1 MAHIIAFANQ
11 KGGVGK
17 TMTVAATA
25 SILVQEGY
33 QVLLIDLDAQRN
45 LDMVAGDENAP
56 SIEIKRNDL
65 TSLSILDVLQGNC
78 TIKEAIVPSAI
89 GDLVRASNQL
99 YSWAGNKAL
108 LDKEVVSLT
117 SHLEEAKRKISKVGL
132 TTLEKDAMLL
142 DLMSEVEKAVTKNG
156 KFKIENILDD
166 RNFDHRLLE
175 KALEEVKENYDYILI
190 DTNPTLSLLVLNAL
204 YAAKGVVIP
213 VFPESSSVE
222 ATLELYETMML
233 IKKMN
238 PSQELNLIG
247 VLMTKYSSRRL
258 KSKRHEIL
266 LEHLVEKQMK
276 SYLFK
281 TKIRESERASEYVEA
296 RLDIV
301 RYDPTGN
308 STMDYRDFVQELK
321 LRLSGME
328 GSESTW
334 QNQEK
339 T

>member
-33 QVLLIDLDAQRN
+33 KVLLIDLDAQRN

-56 SIEIKRNDL
+56 SIEIKRNDMN
-65 TSLSILDVLQGNC
+65 SFSVLDVLQGNC
-78 TIKEAIVPSAI
+78 SLREAIVPSAI

-108 LDKEVVSLT
+108 LDKEVVALT
-117 SHLEEAKRKISKVGL
+117 HNLEDAKRRLCQGGNTEL
-132 TTLEKDAMLL
+132 QKDTILL
-142 DLMSEVEKAVTKNG
+142 DFIASVERIVTKNG
-156 KFKIENILDD
+156 KLNIANILDD
-166 RNFDHRLLE
+166 SNFDHRLLE
-175 KALEEVKENYDYILI
+175 RALEEVKEDYDFILI

-204 YAAKGVVIP
+204 YAAQGVVIP

-222 ATLELYETMML
+222 ATLELHETMVL
-233 IKKMN
+233 IKKLN

-247 VLMTKYSSRRL
+247 VLMTKYYSRRL
-258 KSKRHEIL
+258 KSKRHEVL
-266 LEHLVEKQMK
+266 LQYLVEEQMK

-281 TKIRESERASEYVEA
+281 AKIRESERASEYVEA
-296 RLDIV
+296 RMDIV
-301 RYDPTGN
+301 RYDPTGH
-308 STMDYRDFVQELK
+308 SAMDYRAFVAELK
-321 LRLSGME
+321 LRLSGMK
-328 GSESTW
+328 GS
-334 QNQEK
+334 N
-339 T
+339 

>member
-33 QVLLIDLDAQRN
+33 KVLLIDLDAQRN

-56 SIEIKRNDL
+56 SIEIKRNDMN
-65 TSLSILDVLQGNC
+65 SFSVLDVLQGNC
-78 TIKEAIVPSAI
+78 SLREAIVPSAI

-108 LDKEVVSLT
+108 LDKEVVALT
-117 SHLEEAKRKISKVGL
+117 HGLEEAKRRLCQGGNTEL
-132 TTLEKDAMLL
+132 QKDTILL
-142 DLMSEVEKAVTKNG
+142 DFIATVERIVTKNG
-156 KFKIENILDD
+156 KLNIANILDD
-166 RNFDHRLLE
+166 SNFDHRLLE
-175 KALEEVKENYDYILI
+175 RALEEVKEDYDFILI

-204 YAAKGVVIP
+204 YAAQGVVIP

-222 ATLELYETMML
+222 ATLELHETMVL
-233 IKKMN
+233 IKKLN

-258 KSKRHEIL
+258 KSKRHEVL
-266 LEHLVEKQMK
+266 LQYLVEEQMK

-281 TKIRESERASEYVEA
+281 AKIRESERASEYVEA
-296 RLDIV
+296 RMDIV
-301 RYDPTGN
+301 RYDPTGH
-308 STMDYRDFVQELK
+308 SAMDYRAFVAELK
-321 LRLSGME
+321 LRLSGMK
-328 GSESTW
+328 GS
-334 QNQEK
+334 N
-339 T
+339 

>member
-1 MAHIIAFANQ
+1 MAQIIAFANQ

-33 QVLLIDLDAQRN
+33 KVLLIDLDAQRN
-45 LDMVAGDENAP
+45 LDMVAGDENLP
-56 SIEIKRNDL
+56 SIEIKRNDM
-65 TSLSILDVLQGNC
+65 TSYSILDVLQGTC
-78 TIKEAIVPSAI
+78 GLKEAIMPSAI

-117 SHLEEAKRKISKVGL
+117 QDLQNCKSKLAQAGL
-132 TTLEKDAMLL
+132 SPQEKESIFQNFMGN
-142 DLMSEVEKAVTKNG
+142 VEDAVTKNG
-156 KFKIENILDD
+156 KLNIENILDD
-166 RNFDHRLLE
+166 TNFDHRLLE
-175 KALEEVKENYDYILI
+175 KSLQGVKDDYDYILI

-204 YAAKGVVIP
+204 YAADGVVIP

-233 IKKMN
+233 INKMN

-247 VLMTKYSSRRL
+247 VLLTKYSARRL
-258 KSKRHEIL
+258 KSQRHEQL
-266 LEHLVEKQMK
+266 LHTLVEQQMK

-296 RLDIV
+296 RMDIV

-308 STMDYRDFVQELK
+308 VAMDYRAFVKELK
-321 LRLSGME
+321 LRLAGMK
-328 GSESTW
+328 GSI
-334 QNQEK
+334 
-339 T
+339 